1 MKADEWIA
9 EARDMAR
16 FAASCVVG
24 AESANRE
31 VTVMVGVGGVP
42 RSIVFGG
49 SAARLDGRSLARL
62 VLGTLH
68 AAAARVDEHLTA
80 RLGDHA
86 GVFRGDLP
94 GLPPDNGTGAE
105 AGNSDPV
112 PKPIPELERTRAR
125 LADRVGIAAQLRT
138 SASQNRTLVE
148 NSDGRIRIG
157 VRGVTVE
164 ELFLADG
171 LLSEYGSEALGMLLV
186 SLVQGAIARSA
197 ERVAELA
204 GELTGT
210 RLDISGREAV

>member
-1 MKADEWIA
+1 MRTDEWIT
-9 EARDMAR
+9 EAGGMAR

-49 SAARLDGRSLARL
+49 QAARLDGRSLARL
-62 VLGTLH
+62 VLGTLRT
-68 AAAARVDEHLTA
+68 AASRVDEHLTA

-86 GVFRGDLP
+86 GLFRSELPDLP
-94 GLPPDNGTGAE
+94 PGDGTGAE
-105 AGNSDPV
+105 VGDSDPV
-112 PKPIPELERTRAR
+112 QKPIPELERARA
-125 LADRVGIAAQLRT
+125 LVAGRVEIASQLRI

-148 NSDGRIRIG
+148 NSDGRIRVG

-171 LLSEYGSEALGMLLV
+171 LLPEYGSEALGLLLV

-210 RLDISGREAV
+210 RLDIPGRGSV